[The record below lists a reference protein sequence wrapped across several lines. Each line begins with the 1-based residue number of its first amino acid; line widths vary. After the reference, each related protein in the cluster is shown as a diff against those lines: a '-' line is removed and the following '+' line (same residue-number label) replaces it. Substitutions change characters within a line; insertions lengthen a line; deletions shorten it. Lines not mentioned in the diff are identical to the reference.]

1 MTRFQTLVWRELAD
15 AREKYP
21 TPFRSLHE
29 AYAVLLEEVEEFWI
43 VVREKNQSEEA
54 ALTELTQ
61 IAAMAQRAAEDL
73 QMVPRHRCGE
83 DTCQRLKESERR
95 E

>member
-1 MTRFQTLVWRELAD
+1 MTQFRTRVWRELAD

-21 TPFRSLHE
+21 TPFCSLHE

-54 ALTELTQ
+54 ALTELIQ

-73 QMVPRHRCGE
+73 QMVPR
-83 DTCQRLKESERR
+83 
-95 E
+95 